1 MIEKRFPFLW
11 RLSEGRFIVKKHLML
26 LFVMILAFCLLAFV
40 ACDKGD
46 NPSNPSSPSDNR
58 VEKPIAKNNDYSNPI
73 YPLVNGERKRTYQA
87 DPYIVRDDDGTYY
100 MYCTQTEVYSPT
112 IAFKRGPVW
121 KSVDMQ
127 SWEYVSDVFANYVPD
142 WGTSG
147 AGVWAPTVVKVNDR
161 WNYYYSLSVGSD
173 TNPGIGV
180 ATSPTPYGPWTH
192 YGKLFNSNEIGVT
205 NSIDPHVFVDGENL
219 YMVFGS
225 YGGLI
230 TLIQLTSDGLAL
242 EGGLDYQ
249 KQNKVA
255 LGGYE
260 VYDMNNYEASLII
273 KKDGWYY

>member
-1 MIEKRFPFLW
+1 
-11 RLSEGRFIVKKHLML
+11 
-26 LFVMILAFCLLAFV
+26 MILAFCLLAFV

-147 AGVWAPTVVKVNDR
+147 AGVGLP
-161 WNYYYSLSVGSD
+161 
-173 TNPGIGV
+173 
-180 ATSPTPYGPWTH
+180 PW
-192 YGKLFNSNEIGVT
+192 
-205 NSIDPHVFVDGENL
+205 
-219 YMVFGS
+219 
-225 YGGLI
+225 
-230 TLIQLTSDGLAL
+230 
-242 EGGLDYQ
+242 
-249 KQNKVA
+249 
-255 LGGYE
+255 
-260 VYDMNNYEASLII
+260 
-273 KKDGWYY
+273 